1 MNDNNSRIP
10 EDMADEVLRVAS
22 ELYAKSLNSFS
33 ASDLQVA
40 GQEVSI
46 PPEIINQ
53 AIEQVKEQRRLEAIQ
68 REQARATQKTLS
80 LVGAGLAAI
89 SVLWGITTYNGLNN
103 ASQQV
108 DAAWAQV
115 ENQLQRRA
123 DLIPKLVSV
132 TKAQAKQEQTIVRML
147 TDAQNKLNQANTP
160 NEKLAAS
167 DKVSVA
173 IQGFNQ
179 YASQTPV
186 GSSNVF
192 SNLQFDIAGTENRI
206 ATERR
211 RYNEAI
217 QNYNQ
222 RVQSFPS
229 SIVAGLTGF
238 QTKQFYQP
246 TNTANPKIDL

>member
-10 EDMADEVLRVAS
+10 EDIADDVLKVAS
-22 ELYAKSLNSFS
+22 ELYAKTQNSFS
-33 ASDLQVA
+33 VSDLQAA

-46 PPEIINQ
+46 PPELINQ
-53 AIEQVKEQRRLEAIQ
+53 AIAQVKEQRRLEAEK
-68 REQARATQKTLS
+68 REQAKQTQKTLAI
-80 LVGAGLAAI
+80 VGGGLAAVVGL
-89 SVLWGITTYNGLNN
+89 SGILSYNSLNSS
-103 ASQQV
+103 AQQV
-108 DAAWAQV
+108 DAQWAQV

-132 TKAQAKQEQTIVRML
+132 TKAQAKQEQTIVKML
-147 TDAQNKLNQANTP
+147 TDAQNKFNRARTP

-167 DKVSVA
+167 DAINVA

-179 YASQTPV
+179 YASQTPI
-186 GSSNVF
+186 GSSQVF
-192 SNLQFDIAGTENRI
+192 LSLQDSIEGTENRI

-211 RYNEAI
+211 RYNLAI

-222 RVQSFPS
+222 KVQSFPN

-238 QTKQFYQP
+238 HTKDFYQP
-246 TNTANPKIDL
+246 TNTADPKIDL